1 MSSITARKVL
11 PERSTRNKK
20 NSWKE
25 KDEQH
30 ETEARKNAPSK
41 KNPTRVSKPS
51 LDLDWG
57 NFLFKKYVLSISIKS
72 DRSSNKNKK
81 RK

>member
-1 MSSITARKVL
+1 MSSITAKKVL

-57 NFLFKKYVLSISIKS
+57 NFLFKKYLGYIFLMFSIFNH
-72 DRSSNKNKK
+72 R
-81 RK
+81 

>member
-25 KDEQH
+25 KDEH
-30 ETEARKNAPSK
+30 KETEARKIAPSK
-41 KNPTRVSKPS
+41 KNSTRVSKPS
-51 LDLDWG
+51 VDLDSG
-57 NFLFKKYVLSISIKS
+57 NFLFKKY
-72 DRSSNKNKK
+72 
-81 RK
+81 